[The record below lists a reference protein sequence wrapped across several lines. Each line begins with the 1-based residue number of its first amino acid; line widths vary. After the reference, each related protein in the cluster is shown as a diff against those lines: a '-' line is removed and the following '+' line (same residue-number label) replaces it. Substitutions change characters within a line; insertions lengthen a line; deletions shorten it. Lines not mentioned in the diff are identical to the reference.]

1 MKWFLRFYPPFLF
14 QRIWVKS
21 IQEDFMRIDIKIYKS
36 FLNINSNRTIFGG
49 TIFSA
54 ADPVYPLLFSQLF
67 KLHGLPK
74 TITWLKSAS
83 IDYKKPGRS
92 TLTLQVDIRKHQLEE
107 ALKKIRSDGKV
118 VQSFTADIKDKT
130 GEICATTKSEI
141 YVRDLRFNSL
151 DEKVNT
157 T

>member
-67 KLHGLPK
+67 KLHGLPQ

-107 ALKKIRSDGKV
+107 ALKKIHSEGKV
-118 VQSFTADIKDKT
+118 VQSFTAEIKDKT

-141 YVRDLRFNSL
+141 YVRDLRFNSS